1 MRMLI
6 TGSGGL
12 VGSEAALY
20 FMSKGWEV
28 TGVDNDTRAKL
39 FGKTASVEERL
50 YKLMENPLY
59 KHYAL
64 SVANRSDMRF
74 VMRATEPDAIIHTAA
89 QPSHDWAA
97 QNPQLDFDINAVGT
111 MNLLEAAH
119 DYSPA
124 APFVFTSTNKVYGDN
139 PNKLPFI
146 EDETRFTVPPAH
158 RYGKGIDETMS
169 IDHTMH
175 SLFGVSKT
183 AADLL
188 VQEYGSYFGMQTVS
202 FRCGCITG
210 PAHKGA
216 ELHGFL
222 SYLVK
227 CAKTGTHYTVFG
239 YGGKQVRDNIHAY
252 DLVKAFEAFIE
263 APEKGG
269 LVYNMGGG
277 SKSNCSVLEAIR
289 MTEEITKRPLEW
301 SHHPEARAGDH
312 KWWISDTS
320 QFEHDYDWEITYKL
334 GDIIGEIND
343 AHLH

>member
-1 MRMLI
+1 MLI

-39 FGKTASVEERL
+39 FGKTASVEERI
-50 YKLMENPLY
+50 YKLMENPRY
-59 KHYAL
+59 KHYAF
-64 SVANRSDMRF
+64 SVADRSNMRW
-74 VMRATEPDAIIHTAA
+74 VMREARPDAIIHTAA

-97 QNPQLDFDINAVGT
+97 QDPQLDFNINAVGT
-111 MNLLEAAH
+111 MNMLEAAYH
-119 DYSPA
+119 YAPD

-139 PNKLPFI
+139 PNKLPII
-146 EDETRFTVPPAH
+146 EDETRFSVPPAH

-169 IDHTMH
+169 IDHTLH

-188 VQEYGSYFGMQTVS
+188 VQEYGNYFGMSTVS

-227 CAKTGTHYTVFG
+227 CAKDGTPYTVYG
-239 YGGKQVRDNIHAY
+239 YKGKQVRDNIHAY
-252 DLVKAFEAFIE
+252 DLVRAFEAFIDS
-263 APEKGG
+263 PGVGK
-269 LVYNMGGG
+269 VYNMGGG
-277 SKSNCSVLEAIR
+277 FKSNCSVLEAIW
-289 MTEEITKRPLEW
+289 MTEKITGRKLEW
-301 SHHPEARAGDH
+301 SHHPEARVGDH

-320 QFEHDYDWEITYKL
+320 QFEHDYEWELTYTL
-334 GDIIGEIND
+334 EDIIGE
-343 AHLH
+343 LSEC